1 MKILFLAFALT
12 LGLLQTTHA
21 QTTTQRLMTV
31 TSDGLD
37 GTLHLSVLVD
47 TYDRANHLVLT
58 KSEDPNY
65 RRVFSASELA
75 RGIVILHKSG
85 HDVVVIRSGNF
96 DTERGGFVVMDYLS
110 NGATKS
116 RQQHELRFEH
126 DGQKWTVYSNQT
138 EVKTMFMEAR
148 TFFGK
153 VIGIR
158 SVVVNP

>member
-1 MKILFLAFALT
+1 MKILSLILFLMVSAITPL
-12 LGLLQTTHA
+12 HA

-31 TSDGLD
+31 TSDGLE

-58 KSEDPNY
+58 KTEDPNY

-85 HDVVVIRSGNF
+85 HDVVVIRSGRF
-96 DTERGGFVVMDYLS
+96 DPQRGGFVVLDYLS

-116 RQQHELRFEH
+116 RRQHELLFEH
-126 DGQKWTVYSNQT
+126 NGQRWTVYSDQT
-138 EVKTMFMEAR
+138 EVHSMFMEAR
-148 TFFGK
+148 RVFGQ
-153 VIGIR
+153 VIGIK
-158 SVVVNP
+158 SVHINP